1 VVNFGQRSLR
11 GLSCSVLFLD
21 EPNILGNLCVRKV
34 LYFMRKSLVLI
45 GLLCV
50 MFTADRALPAQ
61 SEPQVV
67 QQSKPRAVQGKPLIV
82 EQGRYT
88 LHLLLHTIGTEEY
101 TVSRLGPN
109 RTAMVTTS
117 TSSDRGTK
125 RTITSTLEMGAQSDP
140 IILEQTNS
148 GASDGGSLTQ
158 VNGTSASV
166 REGTASR
173 TITKPPV
180 AFVGFGSM
188 SASVQMMM
196 MRYWKLHHEPARLPI
211 LRASDG
217 ALPLEIKLV
226 GYESFSVKGR
236 MIRLSRYT
244 VANLMFGR
252 EILWMNDSG
261 RLAAL
266 MTFAGGLPQE
276 EVLEGYEPVEGE
288 LVRSGVRQQMLD
300 LDDLDREVPEEASD
314 SFAIVGARLI
324 DGTGAP
330 AVENSAVVVRDGRI
344 VAAGPLATVNLPAGM
359 RVIHAEGKSLLPG
372 LWEMHVHYSGV
383 EFGPALLAAGV
394 TTARDCGGEY
404 EFLTAVRSK
413 IDKYHALGPKL
424 LLAGLIDGGGPMAFG
439 YVEAKTPG
447 EGVYAV
453 DTYAEGKFNQIKV
466 YTQVQP
472 DVLRAIADEAHRR
485 GLTVT
490 GHVPAAINAF
500 DGIDDGMDQINHLQF
515 VIRAMN
521 PDGAVGPVDLQS
533 ERSKKLIALLKERQ
547 IVVDPTLSWG
557 EMAGHPK
564 NVDVASFEAGINAAP
579 YTLAAKYRALGVPA
593 EEGAKFRER
602 METNRKMVHALY
614 EAGVPIVAGSDTGLI
629 GYGLDRELELYV
641 QAGMSPMA
649 AIQSAT
655 IVPARVMKMAADAG
669 SVEVGKRADLVL
681 VDGNPLTN
689 ISDIRRVVS
698 VVKDGR
704 MYDSKALGR
713 SVGFNR

>member
-1 VVNFGQRSLR
+1 MQ
-11 GLSCSVLFLD
+11 
-21 EPNILGNLCVRKV
+21 
-34 LYFMRKSLVLI
+34 KSLVLI
-45 GLLCV
+45 CLLCV
-50 MFTADRALPAQ
+50 VFTADRALPAQ
-61 SEPQVV
+61 SESQAV
-67 QQSKPRAVQGKPLIV
+67 QQSKPRVVQRSKPLV

-88 LHLLLHTIGTEEY
+88 THLLLHAIGTEDY
-101 TVSRLGPN
+101 TVSQLGPN
-109 RTAMVTTS
+109 RTSMITTS

-140 IILEQTNS
+140 IILEQTSS
-148 GASDGGSLTQ
+148 GPSDGGSLTQ
-158 VNGTSASV
+158 VNGTTASV
-166 REGTASR
+166 REGNASR
-173 TITKPPV
+173 TISKPPV

-211 LRASDG
+211 LRAGDG
-217 ALPLEIKLV
+217 AIPLEIKLV

-288 LVRSGVRQQMLD
+288 LVRSGVRQEMLD
-300 LDDLDREVPEEASD
+300 LDDLDREVREEASD
-314 SFAIVGARLI
+314 SFAFVGARLI

-330 AVENSAVVVRDGRI
+330 AVENSVVVVRDGRI
-344 VAAGPLATVNLPAGM
+344 VAAGPLATVNVPAGI

-404 EFLTAVRSK
+404 EFLTAVRRK
-413 IDKYHALGPKL
+413 IDRDHALGPRL

-453 DTYAEGKFNQIKV
+453 DTYAEAKFNQIKV
-466 YTQVQP
+466 YTQIQP

-490 GHVPAAINAF
+490 GHVPAAINTF
-500 DGIDDGMDQINHLQF
+500 EGIDDGMDQINHLQF

-521 PDGAVGPVDLQS
+521 PDGGVGPVDLQS

-564 NVDVASFEAGINAAP
+564 NVDVASFEPGVNAAP

-593 EEGAKFRER
+593 EEGEKFRER
-602 METNRKMVHALY
+602 METNRNVVHALI

-649 AIQSAT
+649 AIQSVT
-655 IVPARVMKMAADAG
+655 IVPARVMKMAAEAG

>member
-1 VVNFGQRSLR
+1 
-11 GLSCSVLFLD
+11 
-21 EPNILGNLCVRKV
+21 
-34 LYFMRKSLVLI
+34 MRKSLVLI

-50 MFTADRALPAQ
+50 FTADRALPAQ
-61 SEPQVV
+61 SEPQAV
-67 QQSKPRAVQGKPLIV
+67 QQSKARVVHGKPLIV

-88 LHLLLHTIGTEEY
+88 LHLLLHAIGTEDY
-101 TVSRLGPN
+101 TVSQSGPN
-109 RTAMVTTS
+109 RTAMITTS

-125 RTITSTLEMGAQSDP
+125 RTVTSTLEMGAQSDP
-140 IILEQTNS
+140 IILEQTS
-148 GASDGGSLTQ
+148 GGSSDGGSLTQ
-158 VNGTSASV
+158 VNGATALV
-166 REGTASR
+166 REGTVGRAIS
-173 TITKPPV
+173 KPPV

-288 LVRSGVRQQMLD
+288 LVRSGVRQEMLD

-344 VAAGPLATVNLPAGM
+344 IAAGPLATVNVPAGM
-359 RVIHAEGKSLLPG
+359 RLIHAEGKSLLPG

-413 IDKYHALGPKL
+413 IDRNHALGPKL

-466 YTQVQP
+466 YTQIQP

-500 DGIDDGMDQINHLQF
+500 EGIDDGMDQINHLQF

-521 PDGAVGPVDLQS
+521 PDGGVEPVDLQS

-564 NVDVASFEAGINAAP
+564 NVDVASFEPGIGAAP
-579 YTLAAKYRALGVPA
+579 YTLGAKYRALGVPA
-593 EEGAKFRER
+593 DDGAKFRER
-602 METNRKMVHALY
+602 METNRKVVHALV

-655 IVPARVMKMAADAG
+655 IIPARVMKMAAETG
-669 SVEVGKRADLVL
+669 SLEVGKRADLVL

>member
-1 VVNFGQRSLR
+1 VQEHH
-11 GLSCSVLFLD
+11 GL
-21 EPNILGNLCVRKV
+21 RKV
-34 LYFMRKSLVLI
+34 TYFMRKSLVLI

-50 MFTADRALPAQ
+50 VFTVDQTSPAQ
-61 SEPQVV
+61 SNLHNA
-67 QQSKPRAVQGKPLIV
+67 PRVIEQGK
-82 EQGRYT
+82 YT
-88 LHLLLHTIGTEEY
+88 IHLLLHTIGTEDY
-101 TVSRLGPN
+101 TVSQLGTN
-109 RTAMVTTS
+109 RTVMTTTS
-117 TSSDRGTK
+117 TSSDRGAK
-125 RTITSTLEMGAQSDP
+125 RITTSTLELGALSAP
-140 IILEQTNS
+140 VILEQTSTGAGDGESLAQVS
-148 GASDGGSLTQ
+148 GST
-158 VNGTSASV
+158 VSV
-166 REGTASR
+166 REGAASR
-173 TITKPPV
+173 MISNPPI
-180 AFVGFGSM
+180 AFVGFDSM

-196 MRYWKLHHEPARLPI
+196 MRYWKVHHQPARLPI
-211 LRASDG
+211 LRAGDG

-288 LVRSGVRQQMLD
+288 LVRSGVRQEMLD
-300 LDDLDREVPEEASD
+300 LDDLDREVLPQAAG

-324 DGTGAP
+324 DGTGAA
-330 AVENSAVVVRDGRI
+330 AVENSAVVVRDGEI
-344 VAAGPLATVNLPAGM
+344 VAAGPLAAVSVPVGL

-383 EFGPALLAAGV
+383 EIGPALLAAGV
-394 TTARDCGGEY
+394 TTARDCGGES
-404 EFLTAVRSK
+404 EFLTTVRNK
-413 IDKYHALGPKL
+413 IDKDHALGPKL
-424 LLAGLIDGGGPMAFG
+424 LLAGLIDGGGPLAFG
-439 YVEAKTPG
+439 YIDVKTPG
-447 EGVYAV
+447 EGVWAV
-453 DTYAEGKFNQIKV
+453 DTYADAKFKQIKV
-466 YTQVQP
+466 YTQIQP

-490 GHVPAAINAF
+490 GHVPAAMDAF
-500 DGIDDGMDQINHLQF
+500 EGIDDGMDQINHLQF

-521 PDGAVGPVDLQS
+521 QDGGVGPVDLQS

-564 NVDVASFEAGINAAP
+564 NVDVASFEPGINTAP
-579 YTLAAKYRALGVPA
+579 FTLAAKFRALGVPS
-593 EEGAKFRER
+593 EEAAKFRER
-602 METNRKMVHALY
+602 METNRQVLHALY

-655 IVPARVMKMAADAG
+655 IVSARAMKMAAETG

-698 VVKDGR
+698 VVKNGE
-704 MYDSKALGR
+704 MYDSKALGL

>member
-1 VVNFGQRSLR
+1 
-11 GLSCSVLFLD
+11 
-21 EPNILGNLCVRKV
+21 
-34 LYFMRKSLVLI
+34 
-45 GLLCV
+45 
-50 MFTADRALPAQ
+50 
-61 SEPQVV
+61 
-67 QQSKPRAVQGKPLIV
+67 
-82 EQGRYT
+82 
-88 LHLLLHTIGTEEY
+88 
-101 TVSRLGPN
+101 
-109 RTAMVTTS
+109 
-117 TSSDRGTK
+117 
-125 RTITSTLEMGAQSDP
+125 
-140 IILEQTNS
+140 
-148 GASDGGSLTQ
+148 
-158 VNGTSASV
+158 
-166 REGTASR
+166 
-173 TITKPPV
+173 
-180 AFVGFGSM
+180 
-188 SASVQMMM
+188 
-196 MRYWKLHHEPARLPI
+196 
-211 LRASDG
+211 
-217 ALPLEIKLV
+217 
-226 GYESFSVKGR
+226 

-288 LVRSGVRQQMLD
+288 LVRSGVRQEMLD
-300 LDDLDREVPEEASD
+300 LDDLDRQVPPQAAG

-324 DGTGAP
+324 DGTGAA
-330 AVENSAVVVRDGRI
+330 AVENSAVVVRDGEI
-344 VAAGPLATVNLPAGM
+344 VAAGPLAAVSVPLGL

-383 EFGPALLAAGV
+383 EIGPALLAAGV
-394 TTARDCGGEY
+394 TTARDCGGES
-404 EFLTAVRSK
+404 EFLTTVRNK
-413 IDKYHALGPKL
+413 IDKDHALGPKL
-424 LLAGLIDGGGPMAFG
+424 LLAGLIDGGGPLAFG
-439 YVEAKTPG
+439 YIDVKTPG
-447 EGVYAV
+447 EGVWAV
-453 DTYAEGKFNQIKV
+453 DTYADAKFKQIKV
-466 YTQVQP
+466 YTQIQP

-490 GHVPAAINAF
+490 GHVPAAMDAF
-500 DGIDDGMDQINHLQF
+500 EGIDDGMDQINHLQF

-521 PDGAVGPVDLQS
+521 QDGGVGPVDLQS

-564 NVDVASFEAGINAAP
+564 NVDVASFEPGINTAP
-579 YTLAAKYRALGVPA
+579 FTLAAKFRALGVPS
-593 EEGAKFRER
+593 EEAAKFRER
-602 METNRKMVHALY
+602 METNREVLHALY

-655 IVPARVMKMAADAG
+655 IVSARAMKMATETG
-669 SVEVGKRADLVL
+669 SIEVGKRADLVL

-698 VVKDGR
+698 VVKNGE
-704 MYDSKALGR
+704 MYDSKALGL